1 MAIGQLL
8 RTLPLRRHTV
18 VGALVLATVLYLV
31 YQFTFVAEL
40 SESSKPKQHR
50 PNFQKRHARKD
61 DARKQNVPYRQRFH
75 PKDISLNRDGEEEQQ
90 PSAYKEAQIKPPAVK
105 ESSKNTNS
113 SDSNQL
119 ENPKDTNA
127 AVLHANSSAT
137 FKCEASGKVI
147 PSDKVNDDY
156 CDCPEDG
163 SDEPR
168 TNACVN
174 GKFLCLKHVK
184 NFPKSV
190 PSGWV
195 NDGVCDCC
203 DGSDEWKK
211 KKVDT
216 ILPLELQK
224 KVGRYISPCPNR
236 CPH

>member
-1 MAIGQLL
+1 MAIRRLL
-8 RTLPLRRHTV
+8 RTLPMRKHTV
-18 VGALVLATVLYLV
+18 IGALVLATVLYLV

-50 PNFQKRHARKD
+50 PNFLKRPIRKD
-61 DARKQNVPYRQRFH
+61 DSSKQNVPSGYRFH
-75 PKDISLNRDGEEEQQ
+75 PKDVLIKSDGEKMDQSAHKEENM
-90 PSAYKEAQIKPPAVK
+90 KPFAVK
-105 ESSKNTNS
+105 ENSKNATSGSHLLKNPNDANLAVIQVNTS
-113 SDSNQL
+113 S
-119 ENPKDTNA
+119 
-127 AVLHANSSAT
+127 T
-137 FKCEASGKVI
+137 FKCETSGKVI
-147 PSDKVNDDY
+147 SYSKVNDDY

-174 GKFLCLKHVK
+174 GKFVCLKHIIS
-184 NFPKSV
+184 FPKSV

-203 DGSDEWKK
+203 DGSDEWKN

-236 CPH
+236 CPD